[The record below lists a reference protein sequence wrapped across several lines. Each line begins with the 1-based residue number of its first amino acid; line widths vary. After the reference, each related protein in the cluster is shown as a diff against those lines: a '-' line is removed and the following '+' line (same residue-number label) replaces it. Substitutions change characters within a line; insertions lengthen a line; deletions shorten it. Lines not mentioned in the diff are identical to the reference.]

1 MSKEFHKWGAIMR
14 ADMTLVGV
22 NAFGMTNDGGGA
34 KYQGV
39 EASFCKLDWE
49 QYKANPPLLPM
60 FRVLV
65 SSSEIVYIFI
75 FIVYLYFRLPHILLL
90 TPHTENGIRMRRG

>member
-1 MSKEFHKWGAIMR
+1 MNVWNKLNSTFYVAYPLVH
-14 ADMTLVGV
+14 LVGID
-22 NAFGMTNDGGGA
+22 AFGMTNDGGGA

-39 EASFCKLDWE
+39 KASFCKLDWE

-65 SSSEIVYIFI
+65 IEI
-75 FIVYLYFRLPHILLL
+75 LYMNIP
-90 TPHTENGIRMRRG
+90 

>member
-1 MSKEFHKWGAIMR
+1 MNAGKGDKVDERKSKEFHRWGVIMR
-14 ADMTLVGV
+14 GDMHLDGID
-22 NAFGMTNDGGGA
+22 AFGMTNDGGGA

-39 EASFCKLDWE
+39 KASFCKLEWE

-65 SSSEIVYIFI
+65 SSEIVYIFI
-75 FIVYLYFRLPHILLL
+75 FLEHIHHL
-90 TPHTENGIRMRRG
+90 

>member
-1 MSKEFHKWGAIMR
+1 MSISPLLLVVH
-14 ADMTLVGV
+14 LVGID
-22 NAFGMTNDGGGA
+22 AFGMTNDGGGA

-39 EASFCKLDWE
+39 KASFCKLDWE

-65 SSSEIVYIFI
+65 SSEIMYIYI
-75 FIVYLYFRLPHILLL
+75 YIP
-90 TPHTENGIRMRRG
+90 